1 MTSPALQDVIAL
13 LGAPAAGN
21 PAQYLFERAIEAA
34 ALDWRFVTFEVDPG
48 RLADALAGVAALG
61 LRGCLLSGPLCSAAA
76 ALLAARTPTA
86 EFAGAVNLIAR
97 EGDRLDG
104 HLTAGRGV
112 VEALRSHIDPAGCR
126 VAIFGTSPACRATAL
141 ELALA
146 GAARIL
152 VCDADP
158 LPATDLVGRLRSLDT
173 AAADLLP
180 WGASVEL
187 PADIDILVADGPP
200 AALPEIMN
208 LAPDQVAAGL
218 TLATEPTPFLRRAGR
233 AGCCVVDGLEVHA
246 ARTAIDF
253 QTLSGIATDADMLRE
268 ALDEFLA

>member
-34 ALDWRFVTFEVDPG
+34 GLDWRFVTFEVDPG
-48 RLADALAGVAALG
+48 RLADALAGVGALG
-61 LRGCLLSGPLCSAAA
+61 LRGCLLSGPLCTAAP
-76 ALLAARTPTA
+76 ALLATRTPTA
-86 EFAGAVNLIAR
+86 EFAGAVNLVVR
-97 EGDRLDG
+97 DGNGLEG

-126 VAIFGTSPACRATAL
+126 VAIFGTTPACRATAL

-146 GAARIL
+146 GASAIL
-152 VCDADP
+152 VCDAD
-158 LPATDLVGRLRSLDT
+158 AVAAADLVARLRSLDT
-173 AAADLLP
+173 AAADLLG
-180 WGASVEL
+180 WGATVEL
-187 PADIDILVADGPP
+187 PSDIDILVADGPP
-200 AALPEIMN
+200 AALPEVMN
-208 LAPDQVAAGL
+208 LAADQVAADVC
-218 TLATEPTPFLRRAGR
+218 LATEPTPFLRRAGL

-253 QTLSGIATDADMLRE
+253 QTLSGTATDVEMLRE

>member
-48 RLADALAGVAALG
+48 RLADALA
-61 LRGCLLSGPLCSAAA
+61 
-76 ALLAARTPTA
+76 

-97 EGDRLDG
+97 KGDGLDG